1 MKKENYN
8 CPDTETLLAFSEG
21 ILESDIMGS
30 VNEHLMDCDL
40 CLREIFIIKR
50 TLKAT
55 EGKSFTL
62 PEELKEKALI
72 AATGESVV
80 EKSVK
85 YLSEFVLSLTDRGIS
100 YISNLILPEGATFN
114 VTSPSIP
121 ASEFRSSVEEESES
135 IIIEESLKDIKLKII
150 LLHTRGPFVTVRVSL
165 MKNGNF
171 IDDKRITL
179 YQDEA
184 LLSSKITSKEG
195 SVEFS
200 DLSYGYYSIRVPS
213 EDIELRFRLY
223 PEEPKET

>member
-21 ILESDIMGS
+21 ILKSDIMGS

-40 CLREIFIIKR
+40 CLKEVFIMKR
-50 TLKAT
+50 ALKAT
-55 EGKSFTL
+55 EGKTFPL

-80 EKSVK
+80 ERSVK
-85 YLSEFVLSLTDRGIS
+85 YLSEFVLSVTERGIS
-100 YISNLILPEGATFN
+100 YVSNLILPEGATLN
-114 VTSPSIP
+114 VYSPSIP
-121 ASEFRSSVEEESES
+121 VEEFRSGENKEGES
-135 IIIEESLKDIKLKII
+135 IIIEESLRGIKLKVV
-150 LLHTRGPFVTVRVSL
+150 LLHTRGPFVTIGVSL

-179 YQDEA
+179 YQNES
-184 LLSSKITSKEG
+184 LLSSKITSGEG

-213 EDIELRFRLY
+213 EDIELRFRLH
-223 PEEPKET
+223 PEETGET